1 MNKKLVFSYVREI
14 SVIVFGIAIALLGDD
29 LMQQYEREKISTEL
43 KMNLLE
49 EVNEIEKYIVNR
61 ENVFIKDKLI
71 LTTLIN
77 KKTDL
82 DSLMNVKSDKSI
94 YDMSIFGY
102 RGFNPPKSF
111 YNSLVNDGKIR
122 YLESIS
128 LNKELDLMHNVNSY
142 YVLENIK
149 LEIVAAQKL
158 KDYFETN
165 QPKIILNSFDNNVS
179 VNKYVCDLYLLIQG
193 NDMIKAILSGKI
205 SQMEDKIVF
214 LKRYNESLNKI
225 KGYLDSQNL
234 DMSIYED

>member
-14 SVIVFGIAIALLGDD
+14 SVIVFGIAIALLGED
-29 LMQQYEREKISTEL
+29 LMQQNEREKISTEL
-43 KMNLLE
+43 KINLLE
-49 EVNEIEKYIVNR
+49 EVNDIEKYIINR
-61 ENVFIKDKLI
+61 KNVFIEDKLI

-82 DSLMNVKSDKSI
+82 DSLMNLKSDKSI

-165 QPKIILNSFDNNVS
+165 QPKIVLNSFDNNVS
-179 VNKYVCDLYLLIQG
+179 ANKYVCDLYILIQG

-214 LKRYNESLNKI
+214 LKRYEESLNKI
-225 KGYLDSQNL
+225 KAHLDTSL
-234 DMSIYED
+234 K

>member
-1 MNKKLVFSYVREI
+1 MNKKLVFSYFREI

-29 LMQQYEREKISTEL
+29 LMQQHEREKISTEL
-43 KMNLLE
+43 KINLLE
-49 EVNEIEKYIVNR
+49 EVNEIEKYIINR

-158 KDYFETN
+158 KNYFETN
-165 QPKIILNSFDNNVS
+165 QPKIILNSFNNNVS
-179 VNKYVCDLYLLIQG
+179 ANKYVCDLYLSIQG
-193 NDMIKAILSGKI
+193 NDIIKAILFGKI

-214 LKRYNESLNKI
+214 LKRYKESLNKV
-225 KGYLDSQNL
+225 KRYLDTSL
-234 DMSIYED
+234 K

>member
-29 LMQQYEREKISTEL
+29 FMQQYEREKISTEL

-49 EVNEIEKYIVNR
+49 EVNEIEKYIINR
-61 ENVFIKDKLI
+61 KNVFIEDKLI

-82 DSLMNVKSDKSI
+82 DSLMNLKSDKSI

-142 YVLENIK
+142 YILENIK

-165 QPKIILNSFDNNVS
+165 QPKIVLNSFDNNVS
-179 VNKYVCDLYLLIQG
+179 ANKYVCDLYLSIQG
-193 NDMIKAILSGKI
+193 NDMIKAILSGKT

-214 LKRYNESLNKI
+214 LKRYEESLNKI
-225 KGYLDSQNL
+225 KGYLDTSL
-234 DMSIYED
+234 K

>member
-14 SVIVFGIAIALLGDD
+14 SVIVFGIAIALLGED
-29 LMQQYEREKISTEL
+29 LMQQNEREKISAEL
-43 KMNLLE
+43 KINLLE
-49 EVNEIEKYIVNR
+49 EVNDIEKYIINR
-61 ENVFIKDKLI
+61 KNVFIKDKLI
-71 LTTLIN
+71 LTTLMN
-77 KKTDL
+77 KKMDL
-82 DSLMNVKSDKSI
+82 DSLMNIKSDKSI

-142 YVLENIK
+142 YILENIK

-165 QPKIILNSFDNNVS
+165 QPKIVLNSFDNNVS
-179 VNKYVCDLYLLIQG
+179 ANKYVCDLYILIQG

-214 LKRYNESLNKI
+214 LKRYKESLNKI
-225 KGYLDSQNL
+225 KGHLDTSL
-234 DMSIYED
+234 K

>member
-29 LMQQYEREKISTEL
+29 FMQQYERDKISTEL

-49 EVNEIEKYIVNR
+49 EVNEIEKYIINR
-61 ENVFIKDKLI
+61 KNVFIEDKLI

-142 YVLENIK
+142 YILENIK

-165 QPKIILNSFDNNVS
+165 QPKIVLNSFDNNVS
-179 VNKYVCDLYLLIQG
+179 ANKYVCDLYLLIQG

-214 LKRYNESLNKI
+214 LKRYEESLNKI
-225 KGYLDSQNL
+225 KGHLDTSL
-234 DMSIYED
+234 K

>member
-1 MNKKLVFSYVREI
+1 MNKKLVFSYLREI

-165 QPKIILNSFDNNVS
+165 QPKIILNSFDNNVCA
-179 VNKYVCDLYLLIQG
+179 NKYVCDLYLLIQG

-214 LKRYNESLNKI
+214 LKRYKESLNKI
-225 KGYLDSQNL
+225 KGYLDTSFK
-234 DMSIYED
+234 

>member
-14 SVIVFGIAIALLGDD
+14 SVIVFGIAIALLGED
-29 LMQQYEREKISTEL
+29 LMQQNEREKISTEL
-43 KMNLLE
+43 KINLLE
-49 EVNEIEKYIVNR
+49 EVNDIEKYIINR
-61 ENVFIKDKLI
+61 KNVFIKDKLI
-71 LTTLIN
+71 LTTLMN
-77 KKTDL
+77 KKMDL
-82 DSLMNVKSDKSI
+82 DSLMNIKSDKSI

-165 QPKIILNSFDNNVS
+165 QPKIVLNSFDNNVS
-179 VNKYVCDLYLLIQG
+179 ANKYVCDLYLLIQG

-214 LKRYNESLNKI
+214 LKRYEESLNKI
-225 KGYLDSQNL
+225 KGYLDTSL
-234 DMSIYED
+234 K

>member
-142 YVLENIK
+142 YLLENIK

-158 KDYFETN
+158 KNYFETN

-179 VNKYVCDLYLLIQG
+179 ANKYVCDLYLLIQE

-214 LKRYNESLNKI
+214 LKRYKESLNKI
-225 KGYLDSQNL
+225 KGYLDSSL
-234 DMSIYED
+234 K

>member
-94 YDMSIFGY
+94 YDMSIFW
-102 RGFNPPKSF
+102 
-111 YNSLVNDGKIR
+111 V
-122 YLESIS
+122 
-128 LNKELDLMHNVNSY
+128 
-142 YVLENIK
+142 
-149 LEIVAAQKL
+149 
-158 KDYFETN
+158 
-165 QPKIILNSFDNNVS
+165 
-179 VNKYVCDLYLLIQG
+179 
-193 NDMIKAILSGKI
+193 
-205 SQMEDKIVF
+205 
-214 LKRYNESLNKI
+214 
-225 KGYLDSQNL
+225 
-234 DMSIYED
+234 

>member
-1 MNKKLVFSYVREI
+1 MNKKLVFSYFREI

-29 LMQQYEREKISTEL
+29 LMQQHEREKISTEL
-43 KMNLLE
+43 KINLLE
-49 EVNEIEKYIVNR
+49 EVNEIEKYIINR
-61 ENVFIKDKLI
+61 ENAFIKDKLI
-71 LTTLIN
+71 LTKLIN

-82 DSLMNVKSDKSI
+82 DSLINVKSDKSI
-94 YDMSIFGY
+94 YDMSVFGY

-158 KDYFETN
+158 KNYFETN
-165 QPKIILNSFDNNVS
+165 QPKIILNSFNNNVS
-179 VNKYVCDLYLLIQG
+179 ANKYVCDLYLLIQG
-193 NDMIKAILSGKI
+193 NDIIKAILFGKI

-214 LKRYNESLNKI
+214 LKRYKESLNKV
-225 KGYLDSQNL
+225 KRYLDTSL
-234 DMSIYED
+234 K

>member
-29 LMQQYEREKISTEL
+29 FMQQYEREKISTEL

-49 EVNEIEKYIVNR
+49 EVNEIEKYIINR
-61 ENVFIKDKLI
+61 KNVFIEDKLI

-77 KKTDL
+77 KKPDL

-165 QPKIILNSFDNNVS
+165 QPKIVLNSFDNNVS
-179 VNKYVCDLYLLIQG
+179 ANKYVCDLYLLIQG
-193 NDMIKAILSGKI
+193 NDMIKAILSGKT

-214 LKRYNESLNKI
+214 LKRYEESLNKI
-225 KGYLDSQNL
+225 KGHLDTSL
-234 DMSIYED
+234 K

>member
-14 SVIVFGIAIALLGDD
+14 SVIVFGIAIALLGED
-29 LMQQYEREKISTEL
+29 LMQQNEREKISTEL
-43 KMNLLE
+43 KINLLE
-49 EVNEIEKYIVNR
+49 EVNDIEKYIINR
-61 ENVFIKDKLI
+61 KNVFIKDKLI
-71 LTTLIN
+71 LTTLMN
-77 KKTDL
+77 KKMDL
-82 DSLMNVKSDKSI
+82 DSLMNIKSDKSI

-165 QPKIILNSFDNNVS
+165 QPKIVLNSFDNNVS
-179 VNKYVCDLYLLIQG
+179 ANKYVCDLYILIQG

-214 LKRYNESLNKI
+214 LKRYEESLNKI
-225 KGYLDSQNL
+225 KAHLDTSL
-234 DMSIYED
+234 KKK

>member
-1 MNKKLVFSYVREI
+1 MNKKLVFSYFREI

-158 KDYFETN
+158 KNYFETN

-179 VNKYVCDLYLLIQG
+179 ANKYVCDLYLLIQE

-214 LKRYNESLNKI
+214 LKRYKESLNKI
-225 KGYLDSQNL
+225 KGYLDSSL
-234 DMSIYED
+234 K

>member
-14 SVIVFGIAIALLGDD
+14 SVIVFGIAIALLGED
-29 LMQQYEREKISTEL
+29 LMQQNEREKISTEL

-49 EVNEIEKYIVNR
+49 EVKDIEKYIINR
-61 ENVFIKDKLI
+61 KNVFIEDKLI

-165 QPKIILNSFDNNVS
+165 QPKIVLNSFDNNVS
-179 VNKYVCDLYLLIQG
+179 ANKYVCDLYVLIQG
-193 NDMIKAILSGKI
+193 NDMVKAILSGKI

-214 LKRYNESLNKI
+214 LKRYEESLNKI
-225 KGYLDSQNL
+225 KGHLDTSL
-234 DMSIYED
+234 K

>member
-29 LMQQYEREKISTEL
+29 FMQQYEREKISTEL

-49 EVNEIEKYIVNR
+49 EVNEIEKYIINR
-61 ENVFIKDKLI
+61 KNVFIEDKLI

-82 DSLMNVKSDKSI
+82 DSLINLKSDKSI
-94 YDMSIFGY
+94 YDMSVFGY

-142 YVLENIK
+142 YILENIK

-165 QPKIILNSFDNNVS
+165 QPKIVLNSFDNNVS
-179 VNKYVCDLYLLIQG
+179 ANKYVCDLYLLIQG

-214 LKRYNESLNKI
+214 LKRYEESLNKI
-225 KGYLDSQNL
+225 KGHLDTSL
-234 DMSIYED
+234 K

>member
-142 YVLENIK
+142 YLLENIK

-158 KDYFETN
+158 KNYFETN

-179 VNKYVCDLYLLIQG
+179 ANKYVCDLYLLIQE

-214 LKRYNESLNKI
+214 LKRYKKSLNKI
-225 KGYLDSQNL
+225 KGYLDTSFK
-234 DMSIYED
+234 

>member
-142 YVLENIK
+142 YILENIK

-179 VNKYVCDLYLLIQG
+179 ANKYVCDLYLLIQE

-214 LKRYNESLNKI
+214 LKRYKESLNKI
-225 KGYLDSQNL
+225 KGYLDTSFK
-234 DMSIYED
+234 

>member
-49 EVNEIEKYIVNR
+49 EVNEIEKYIINR

-179 VNKYVCDLYLLIQG
+179 ANKYVCDLYLLIQE

-214 LKRYNESLNKI
+214 LKRYKKSLNKI
-225 KGYLDSQNL
+225 KGYLDTSFK
-234 DMSIYED
+234 

>member
-14 SVIVFGIAIALLGDD
+14 SVIVFGIAIALLGED
-29 LMQQYEREKISTEL
+29 LMQQNEREKISAEL

-49 EVNEIEKYIVNR
+49 EVNDIEKYIINR
-61 ENVFIKDKLI
+61 KNVFIKDKLI
-71 LTTLIN
+71 LTILIN
-77 KKTDL
+77 EKTDL
-82 DSLMNVKSDKSI
+82 DSLMNIKSDKSI

-165 QPKIILNSFDNNVS
+165 QPKIVLNSFDNNVS
-179 VNKYVCDLYLLIQG
+179 ANKYVCDLYLLIQG

-214 LKRYNESLNKI
+214 LKRYEESLNKI
-225 KGYLDSQNL
+225 KGHLDTSL
-234 DMSIYED
+234 K

>member
-29 LMQQYEREKISTEL
+29 FMQQYERDKISTEL

-49 EVNEIEKYIVNR
+49 EVNEIEKYIINR
-61 ENVFIKDKLI
+61 KNVFIEDKLI

-82 DSLMNVKSDKSI
+82 DSLMNLKSDKSI

-165 QPKIILNSFDNNVS
+165 QPKIVLNSFDNNVS
-179 VNKYVCDLYLLIQG
+179 ANKYVCDLYLLIQG

-214 LKRYNESLNKI
+214 LKRYEESLNKI
-225 KGYLDSQNL
+225 KGHLDTSL
-234 DMSIYED
+234 K

>member
-14 SVIVFGIAIALLGDD
+14 SVIVFGIAIALLGED
-29 LMQQYEREKISTEL
+29 LMQQNEREKISAEL
-43 KMNLLE
+43 KINLLE
-49 EVNEIEKYIVNR
+49 EVNDIEKYIINR
-61 ENVFIKDKLI
+61 KNVFIEDKLI

-82 DSLMNVKSDKSI
+82 DSLINLKSDKSI
-94 YDMSIFGY
+94 YDMSVFGY

-165 QPKIILNSFDNNVS
+165 QPKIVLNSFDNNVS
-179 VNKYVCDLYLLIQG
+179 ANKYVCDLYLLIQG

-214 LKRYNESLNKI
+214 LKRYEESLNKI
-225 KGYLDSQNL
+225 KGHLDTSL
-234 DMSIYED
+234 K

>member
-128 LNKELDLMHNVNSY
+128 LNKELDLMHNVNLY

-165 QPKIILNSFDNNVS
+165 QPKIILNSFDNNVCA
-179 VNKYVCDLYLLIQG
+179 NKYVCDLYLLIQG

-214 LKRYNESLNKI
+214 LKRYKESLNII
-225 KGYLDSQNL
+225 KGYLDTSL
-234 DMSIYED
+234 K

>member
-29 LMQQYEREKISTEL
+29 FMQQYERKKISTEL

-49 EVNEIEKYIVNR
+49 EVNEIEKYIINR
-61 ENVFIKDKLI
+61 KNVFIEDKLI

-142 YVLENIK
+142 YILENIK

-165 QPKIILNSFDNNVS
+165 QPKIVLNSFDNNVS
-179 VNKYVCDLYLLIQG
+179 ANKYVCDLYLLIQG
-193 NDMIKAILSGKI
+193 NDMIKAILSGKT
-205 SQMEDKIVF
+205 SQMEDKILF
-214 LKRYNESLNKI
+214 LKRYEESLNKI
-225 KGYLDSQNL
+225 KGYLDTSL
-234 DMSIYED
+234 K

>member
-14 SVIVFGIAIALLGDD
+14 SVIVFGIAIALLGED
-29 LMQQYEREKISTEL
+29 LMQQNEREKISAEL
-43 KMNLLE
+43 KINLLE
-49 EVNEIEKYIVNR
+49 EVNDIEKYIINR
-61 ENVFIKDKLI
+61 KNVFIKDKLI
-71 LTTLIN
+71 LTTLMN
-77 KKTDL
+77 KKMDL
-82 DSLMNVKSDKSI
+82 DSLMNIKSDKSI

-142 YVLENIK
+142 YILENIK

-165 QPKIILNSFDNNVS
+165 QPKIVLNSFDNNVS
-179 VNKYVCDLYLLIQG
+179 ANKYVCDLYLLIQG
-193 NDMIKAILSGKI
+193 NDMIKAILSGKT

-214 LKRYNESLNKI
+214 LKRYEESLNKI
-225 KGYLDSQNL
+225 KGYLDTSL
-234 DMSIYED
+234 K

>member
-29 LMQQYEREKISTEL
+29 FMQQYEREKISTEL

-49 EVNEIEKYIVNR
+49 EVNEIEKYIINR
-61 ENVFIKDKLI
+61 KNVFIKDKLI
-71 LTTLIN
+71 LTTLMN
-77 KKTDL
+77 KKRDL
-82 DSLMNVKSDKSI
+82 DSLMNIKSDKSI

-142 YVLENIK
+142 YILENIK

-165 QPKIILNSFDNNVS
+165 QPKIVLNSFDNNVS
-179 VNKYVCDLYLLIQG
+179 ANKYVCDLYLLIQG
-193 NDMIKAILSGKI
+193 NDMIKAILSGKT

-214 LKRYNESLNKI
+214 LKRYEESLNKI
-225 KGYLDSQNL
+225 KGYLNTSL
-234 DMSIYED
+234 K

>member
-142 YVLENIK
+142 YILENIK

-179 VNKYVCDLYLLIQG
+179 ANKYVCDLYLLIQE

-214 LKRYNESLNKI
+214 LKRYKESLNII
-225 KGYLDSQNL
+225 KGYLDTSL
-234 DMSIYED
+234 K

>member
-14 SVIVFGIAIALLGDD
+14 SVIVFGIAIALLGED
-29 LMQQYEREKISTEL
+29 LMQQNEREKISTEL

-49 EVNEIEKYIVNR
+49 EVKDIEKYIINR
-61 ENVFIKDKLI
+61 KNVFIKDKLI

-165 QPKIILNSFDNNVS
+165 QPKIVLNSFDNNVS
-179 VNKYVCDLYLLIQG
+179 ANKYVCDLYLLIQG

-214 LKRYNESLNKI
+214 LKRYEESLNKI
-225 KGYLDSQNL
+225 KGHLDTSL
-234 DMSIYED
+234 K

>member
-14 SVIVFGIAIALLGDD
+14 SVIAFGIAIALLGDD

-49 EVNEIEKYIVNR
+49 EVNEIEKYIINR

-71 LTTLIN
+71 LTILIN

-82 DSLMNVKSDKSI
+82 DSLMNLKSDKSI

-165 QPKIILNSFDNNVS
+165 QPKIVLNSFDNNVS
-179 VNKYVCDLYLLIQG
+179 ANKYVCDLYLLIQG

-214 LKRYNESLNKI
+214 LKRYEESLNKI
-225 KGYLDSQNL
+225 KAHLDTSL
-234 DMSIYED
+234 K

>member
-29 LMQQYEREKISTEL
+29 FMQQYERDKISTEL

-49 EVNEIEKYIVNR
+49 EVNEIEKYIINR
-61 ENVFIKDKLI
+61 KNVFIKDKLI
-71 LTTLIN
+71 LTTLMN
-77 KKTDL
+77 KKMDL
-82 DSLMNVKSDKSI
+82 DSLMNLKSDKSI

-142 YVLENIK
+142 YILENIK

-165 QPKIILNSFDNNVS
+165 QPKIVLNSFDNNVS
-179 VNKYVCDLYLLIQG
+179 ANKYVCDLYLLIQG
-193 NDMIKAILSGKI
+193 NDMIKAILSGKT

-214 LKRYNESLNKI
+214 LKRYEESLNKI
-225 KGYLDSQNL
+225 KGYLDTSL
-234 DMSIYED
+234 K

>member
-179 VNKYVCDLYLLIQG
+179 ANKYVCDLYLLIQE

-214 LKRYNESLNKI
+214 LKRYKESLNKI
-225 KGYLDSQNL
+225 KGYLDTSFK
-234 DMSIYED
+234 

>member
-14 SVIVFGIAIALLGDD
+14 SVIVFGIAIALLGED
-29 LMQQYEREKISTEL
+29 LMQQNEREKISAEL
-43 KMNLLE
+43 KINLLE
-49 EVNEIEKYIVNR
+49 EVNDIEKYIINR
-61 ENVFIKDKLI
+61 KNVFIKDKLI
-71 LTTLIN
+71 LTTLMN
-77 KKTDL
+77 KKMDL
-82 DSLMNVKSDKSI
+82 DSLMNIKSDKSI

-142 YVLENIK
+142 YILENIK

-165 QPKIILNSFDNNVS
+165 QPKIVLNSFDNNVS
-179 VNKYVCDLYLLIQG
+179 ANKYVCDLYLLIQG

-214 LKRYNESLNKI
+214 LKRYEESLNKI
-225 KGYLDSQNL
+225 KGHLDTSL
-234 DMSIYED
+234 K

>member
-14 SVIVFGIAIALLGDD
+14 SVIVFGIAIALLGED
-29 LMQQYEREKISTEL
+29 LMQQNEREKISAEL
-43 KMNLLE
+43 KINLLE
-49 EVNEIEKYIVNR
+49 EVNDIEKYIINR
-61 ENVFIKDKLI
+61 KNVFIKDKLI
-71 LTTLIN
+71 LTTLMN
-77 KKTDL
+77 KKMDL
-82 DSLMNVKSDKSI
+82 DSLMNIKSDKSI

-165 QPKIILNSFDNNVS
+165 QPKIVLNSFDNNVS
-179 VNKYVCDLYLLIQG
+179 ANKYVCDLYLLIQG

-214 LKRYNESLNKI
+214 LKHYEESLNKI
-225 KGYLDSQNL
+225 KGHLDTSL
-234 DMSIYED
+234 K